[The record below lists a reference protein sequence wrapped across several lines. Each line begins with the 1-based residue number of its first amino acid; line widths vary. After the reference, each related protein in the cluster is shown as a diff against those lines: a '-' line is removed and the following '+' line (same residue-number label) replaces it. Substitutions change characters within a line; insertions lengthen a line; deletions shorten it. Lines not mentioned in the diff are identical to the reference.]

1 MRVGPRLLLLTG
13 SRCRRGPGA
22 VPAPVR
28 VGVPV
33 PPPCGSGRRSGSW
46 CRRGSGSRCRC
57 PPHRSGDGGW
67 NLTPPAAGAGWS
79 RRCPAL
85 RARPPPPAPHPE
97 AHRDRDTH
105 PEAQRERH
113 REQRREPV
121 PVPAGQRRPPPAPR
135 PGAEAMRGG
144 GGPGDGPRRGHASM
158 EQRAE
163 PPELRPAGPT
173 THPQP
178 KEGTL
183 WGLLAILSLLAG
195 LAAGNLRMP
204 HCNETLDTAPTPQG
218 MATASPAVEDGVEV
232 PLAAAWSQLYGD
244 NATTGGPGAGELAED
259 LLLRA
264 ERSPP
269 GAGKGKKGMRKPSR
283 GTRGRNCHIRNLMV
297 KVRDLG
303 LGFNSDEIV
312 LFKYCSGSCHRARSN
327 YDLTLGSLLRQQL
340 IAPGPQE
347 RVLSHPCCRP
357 TRYEAV
363 SFMDVQNTWQTV
375 EKLSAAE
382 CSCIG

>member
-1 MRVGPRLLLLTG
+1 MLGRGKVCQLPAVLMASPRCHRGLGGQGRVL
-13 SRCRRGPGA
+13 
-22 VPAPVR
+22 PA
-28 VGVPV
+28 
-33 PPPCGSGRRSGSW
+33 
-46 CRRGSGSRCRC
+46 
-57 PPHRSGDGGW
+57 
-67 NLTPPAAGAGWS
+67 PAAGA
-79 RRCPAL
+79 CPVCAAQAL
-85 RARPPPPAPHPE
+85 
-97 AHRDRDTH
+97 TH
-105 PEAQRERH
+105 TSVLA
-113 REQRREPV
+113 
-121 PVPAGQRRPPPAPR
+121 
-135 PGAEAMRGG
+135 
-144 GGPGDGPRRGHASM
+144 ASM
-158 EQRAE
+158 EQRAG
-163 PPELRPAGPT
+163 PPEPRPAGPS

-183 WGLLAILSLLAG
+183 WGVLAILSLLAG
-195 LAAGNLRMP
+195 LATGALRTP
-204 HCNETLDTAPTPQG
+204 HCNETLDAAPTPRD
-218 MATASPAVEDGVEV
+218 MATASPSAEDGVEM
-232 PLAAAWSQLYGD
+232 PLAWSQLHGD
-244 NATTGGPGAGELAED
+244 NMTTGALGATELAED

-269 GAGKGKKGMRKPSR
+269 GTGKAKKGPRKPSR
-283 GTRGRNCHIRNLMV
+283 GARGRNCHIRNLMV

-340 IAPGPQE
+340 IVPGPQE
-347 RVLSHPCCRP
+347 RILSHPCCRP

>member
-1 MRVGPRLLLLTG
+1 
-13 SRCRRGPGA
+13 
-22 VPAPVR
+22 
-28 VGVPV
+28 
-33 PPPCGSGRRSGSW
+33 
-46 CRRGSGSRCRC
+46 
-57 PPHRSGDGGW
+57 
-67 NLTPPAAGAGWS
+67 
-79 RRCPAL
+79 
-85 RARPPPPAPHPE
+85 
-97 AHRDRDTH
+97 
-105 PEAQRERH
+105 
-113 REQRREPV
+113 
-121 PVPAGQRRPPPAPR
+121 
-135 PGAEAMRGG
+135 MRGG

-158 EQRAE
+158 EPRAG
-163 PPELRPAGPT
+163 PPEPRPAGST
-173 THPQP
+173 MHPQP

-183 WGLLAILSLLAG
+183 WGLLAILSLLSG
-195 LAAGNLRMP
+195 LAAGALRTP
-204 HCNETLDTAPTPQG
+204 HCNETLDTAPMPQS
-218 MATASPAVEDGVEV
+218 MATTSPAVEESVEV
-232 PLAAAWSQLYGD
+232 PLTAAWSQLYGD
-244 NATTGGPGAGELAED
+244 NATTGRPGTVELAED

-269 GAGKGKKGMRKPSR
+269 GASKAKKGARKPSR
-283 GTRGRNCHIRNLMV
+283 GARGRNCHIRNLMV

-340 IAPGPQE
+340 ITPGPQE

>member
-1 MRVGPRLLLLTG
+1 
-13 SRCRRGPGA
+13 
-22 VPAPVR
+22 
-28 VGVPV
+28 
-33 PPPCGSGRRSGSW
+33 
-46 CRRGSGSRCRC
+46 
-57 PPHRSGDGGW
+57 
-67 NLTPPAAGAGWS
+67 
-79 RRCPAL
+79 
-85 RARPPPPAPHPE
+85 
-97 AHRDRDTH
+97 
-105 PEAQRERH
+105 
-113 REQRREPV
+113 
-121 PVPAGQRRPPPAPR
+121 
-135 PGAEAMRGG
+135 
-144 GGPGDGPRRGHASM
+144 M
-158 EQRAE
+158 EQRAG
-163 PPELRPAGPT
+163 PPEPRPAGPT

-178 KEGTL
+178 KVSPGLPGRDGRVPHVPIPSLWSLVLVWGPRLGLTPLCCALLQEGTL

-195 LAAGNLRMP
+195 LAAGTLGTP
-204 HCNETLDTAPTPQG
+204 HCNETLDASPTLRG
-218 MATASPAVEDGVEV
+218 MATASPAVEV
-232 PLAAAWSQLYGD
+232 PPAAARSPLYGD
-244 NATTGGPGAGELAED
+244 NVTTGGLGAAELAEE

-269 GAGKGKKGMRKPSR
+269 SHSKHKHALKHSQRP
-283 GTRGRNCHIRNLMV
+283 RGRNCHIRNLMV

-340 IAPGPQE
+340 ITPGPQE

>member
-1 MRVGPRLLLLTG
+1 
-13 SRCRRGPGA
+13 
-22 VPAPVR
+22 
-28 VGVPV
+28 
-33 PPPCGSGRRSGSW
+33 
-46 CRRGSGSRCRC
+46 
-57 PPHRSGDGGW
+57 
-67 NLTPPAAGAGWS
+67 
-79 RRCPAL
+79 
-85 RARPPPPAPHPE
+85 
-97 AHRDRDTH
+97 
-105 PEAQRERH
+105 
-113 REQRREPV
+113 
-121 PVPAGQRRPPPAPR
+121 
-135 PGAEAMRGG
+135 MRGG

-158 EQRAE
+158 EQRAG
-163 PPELRPAGPT
+163 PPELRPAGPSM
-173 THPQP
+173 HPQP

-183 WGLLAILSLLAG
+183 WGFLAILSLLSGMAVG
-195 LAAGNLRMP
+195 TLQMP
-204 HCNETLDTAPTPQG
+204 HYNETLEAPPTPRG
-218 MATASPAVEDGVEV
+218 MATASPAVEDDVEV
-232 PLAAAWSQLYGD
+232 PLAAAWSQIYGD
-244 NATTGGPGAGELAED
+244 NATTSDPGTTELAED

-264 ERSPP
+264 ERSPS
-269 GAGKGKKGMRKPSR
+269 GTSKAKKGARKSSR
-283 GTRGRNCHIRNLMV
+283 GSRGRNCHIRNLMV

-340 IAPGPQE
+340 ITPGPQE

>member
-1 MRVGPRLLLLTG
+1 
-13 SRCRRGPGA
+13 
-22 VPAPVR
+22 
-28 VGVPV
+28 
-33 PPPCGSGRRSGSW
+33 
-46 CRRGSGSRCRC
+46 
-57 PPHRSGDGGW
+57 
-67 NLTPPAAGAGWS
+67 
-79 RRCPAL
+79 
-85 RARPPPPAPHPE
+85 
-97 AHRDRDTH
+97 
-105 PEAQRERH
+105 
-113 REQRREPV
+113 
-121 PVPAGQRRPPPAPR
+121 
-135 PGAEAMRGG
+135 
-144 GGPGDGPRRGHASM
+144 M
-158 EQRAE
+158 EQRAG
-163 PPELRPAGPT
+163 PPDPRPAGST
-173 THPQP
+173 THLQP

-195 LAAGNLRMP
+195 LAAGTLRTP
-204 HCNETLDTAPTPQG
+204 HCNETLDAGPTPRG
-218 MATASPAVEDGVEV
+218 MATASLAVEA
-232 PLAAAWSQLYGD
+232 PPAAAWSQPYGD
-244 NATTGGPGAGELAED
+244 NATVGGLGAVELAED

-269 GAGKGKKGMRKPSR
+269 ATSKGKKGPRKPSR
-283 GTRGRNCHIRNLMV
+283 GNRGRNCHIRNLMV

-340 IAPGPQE
+340 ITPGPQE

>member
-1 MRVGPRLLLLTG
+1 
-13 SRCRRGPGA
+13 
-22 VPAPVR
+22 
-28 VGVPV
+28 
-33 PPPCGSGRRSGSW
+33 
-46 CRRGSGSRCRC
+46 
-57 PPHRSGDGGW
+57 
-67 NLTPPAAGAGWS
+67 
-79 RRCPAL
+79 
-85 RARPPPPAPHPE
+85 
-97 AHRDRDTH
+97 
-105 PEAQRERH
+105 
-113 REQRREPV
+113 
-121 PVPAGQRRPPPAPR
+121 
-135 PGAEAMRGG
+135 
-144 GGPGDGPRRGHASM
+144 M

-163 PPELRPAGPT
+163 PPEQRSAGPS

-183 WGLLAILSLLAG
+183 WGLLTILSLLAG
-195 LAAGNLRMP
+195 LAAGTLRTP
-204 HCNETLDTAPTPQG
+204 HCNETLDAAPTPRS
-218 MATASPAVEDGVEV
+218 MATASPAVEDAMEV
-232 PLAAAWSQLYGD
+232 QLAAAWSQLYGD
-244 NATTGGPGAGELAED
+244 NATTGGPGAAELAED

-269 GAGKGKKGMRKPSR
+269 GTSKAKKGARKPFR
-283 GTRGRNCHIRNLMV
+283 GGRGRNCHIRNLMV

-340 IAPGPQE
+340 ITPGPQE

>member
-1 MRVGPRLLLLTG
+1 MEQQAGPPKPR
-13 SRCRRGPGA
+13 P
-22 VPAPVR
+22 
-28 VGVPV
+28 
-33 PPPCGSGRRSGSW
+33 
-46 CRRGSGSRCRC
+46 
-57 PPHRSGDGGW
+57 
-67 NLTPPAAGAGWS
+67 
-79 RRCPAL
+79 
-85 RARPPPPAPHPE
+85 ARP
-97 AHRDRDTH
+97 
-105 PEAQRERH
+105 
-113 REQRREPV
+113 
-121 PVPAGQRRPPPAPR
+121 
-135 PGAEAMRGG
+135 
-144 GGPGDGPRRGHASM
+144 S
-158 EQRAE
+158 
-163 PPELRPAGPT
+163 

-178 KEGTL
+178 KEGML
-183 WGLLAILSLLAG
+183 WGVLAILSLLAG
-195 LAAGNLRMP
+195 LAAGTVRTP
-204 HCNETLDTAPTPQG
+204 HCNETLDAAPTPRG
-218 MATASPAVEDGVEV
+218 TATASTEDGVEV
-232 PLAAAWSQLYGD
+232 PLAWSQLHGD
-244 NATTGGPGAGELAED
+244 NVTTGAPGGTELAED

-269 GAGKGKKGMRKPSR
+269 GTGKAKKGQRKASR
-283 GTRGRNCHIRNLMV
+283 GARGRNCHIRNLMV

-340 IAPGPQE
+340 IVPGPQE

>member
-1 MRVGPRLLLLTG
+1 
-13 SRCRRGPGA
+13 
-22 VPAPVR
+22 
-28 VGVPV
+28 
-33 PPPCGSGRRSGSW
+33 
-46 CRRGSGSRCRC
+46 
-57 PPHRSGDGGW
+57 
-67 NLTPPAAGAGWS
+67 
-79 RRCPAL
+79 
-85 RARPPPPAPHPE
+85 
-97 AHRDRDTH
+97 
-105 PEAQRERH
+105 
-113 REQRREPV
+113 
-121 PVPAGQRRPPPAPR
+121 
-135 PGAEAMRGG
+135 MRGG
-144 GGPGDGPRRGHASM
+144 GGPGDAPRRGHASM
-158 EQRAE
+158 EQRAG
-163 PPELRPAGPT
+163 PPEPRPAGPS

-183 WGLLAILSLLAG
+183 WGVLAILSLLAG
-195 LAAGNLRMP
+195 LATGALRTP
-204 HCNETLDTAPTPQG
+204 HCNETLDAAPTPRDV
-218 MATASPAVEDGVEV
+218 ATASPSAEDGVEM
-232 PLAAAWSQLYGD
+232 PLAWSQLHGD
-244 NATTGGPGAGELAED
+244 NVTTGALGATELAED

-269 GAGKGKKGMRKPSR
+269 GIGKAKKGMRKPSR
-283 GTRGRNCHIRNLMV
+283 GARGHNCHIRNLMV

-340 IAPGPQE
+340 IVPGPQE
-347 RVLSHPCCRP
+347 RILSHPCCRP

>member
-1 MRVGPRLLLLTG
+1 M
-13 SRCRRGPGA
+13 
-22 VPAPVR
+22 
-28 VGVPV
+28 
-33 PPPCGSGRRSGSW
+33 
-46 CRRGSGSRCRC
+46 RGS
-57 PPHRSGDGGW
+57 
-67 NLTPPAAGAGWS
+67 
-79 RRCPAL
+79 
-85 RARPPPPAPHPE
+85 
-97 AHRDRDTH
+97 
-105 PEAQRERH
+105 
-113 REQRREPV
+113 
-121 PVPAGQRRPPPAPR
+121 
-135 PGAEAMRGG
+135 
-144 GGPGDGPRRGHASM
+144 GGPGDGPRRGHVSM
-158 EQRAE
+158 DQRQG
-163 PPELRPAGPT
+163 PPERRPAGPA
-173 THPQP
+173 THLQP

-183 WGLLAILSLLAG
+183 WGFFAILSLLAG
-195 LAAGNLRMP
+195 LATGTLRTP
-204 HCNETLDTAPTPQG
+204 HCNETLDAAPTPRG
-218 MATASPAVEDGVEV
+218 TATASLSGEDAVEA
-232 PLAAAWSQLYGD
+232 PLAAAAAWNQLYGD
-244 NATTGGPGAGELAED
+244 NATTGSPGTAELVED

-269 GAGKGKKGMRKPSR
+269 AAGKTKKG
-283 GTRGRNCHIRNLMV
+283 GTKHARRNRGRNCHIRNLMV

-363 SFMDVQNTWQTV
+363 SFMDVENTWQTV

>member
-1 MRVGPRLLLLTG
+1 MG
-13 SRCRRGPGA
+13 CRRFC
-22 VPAPVR
+22 
-28 VGVPV
+28 GVLEGDGGD
-33 PPPCGSGRRSGSW
+33 CMLGEGRRSM
-46 CRRGSGSRCRC
+46 CQ
-57 PPHRSGDGGW
+57 
-67 NLTPPAAGAGWS
+67 LPAS
-79 RRCPAL
+79 QV
-85 RARPPPPAPHPE
+85 
-97 AHRDRDTH
+97 DTH
-105 PEAQRERH
+105 PI
-113 REQRREPV
+113 
-121 PVPAGQRRPPPAPR
+121 PAAWALTPTSAL
-135 PGAEAMRGG
+135 A
-144 GGPGDGPRRGHASM
+144 ASM
-158 EQRAE
+158 DQRQG
-163 PPELRPAGPT
+163 PPEPRSAGPAT
-173 THPQP
+173 YLQP

-195 LAAGNLRMP
+195 LATGALRTP

-218 MATASPAVEDGVEV
+218 MATASPSVEDGVEV
-232 PLAAAWSQLYGD
+232 PLAAAWSQLYGE
-244 NATTGGPGAGELAED
+244 NATTGRPGTAELAED

-269 GAGKGKKGMRKPSR
+269 GTGKGKKGARKPSR

-347 RVLSHPCCRP
+347 RILSHPCCRP

-363 SFMDVQNTWQTV
+363 SFMDVENTWQTV

>member
-1 MRVGPRLLLLTG
+1 MLGGEGEDGMLG
-13 SRCRRGPGA
+13 RG
-22 VPAPVR
+22 
-28 VGVPV
+28 
-33 PPPCGSGRRSGSW
+33 
-46 CRRGSGSRCRC
+46 RGEVCQ
-57 PPHRSGDGGW
+57 
-67 NLTPPAAGAGWS
+67 L
-79 RRCPAL
+79 
-85 RARPPPPAPHPE
+85 
-97 AHRDRDTH
+97 
-105 PEAQRERH
+105 
-113 REQRREPV
+113 
-121 PVPAGQRRPPPAPR
+121 PAGQLDVYPIPSAWMLTHTS
-135 PGAEAMRGG
+135 ALA
-144 GGPGDGPRRGHASM
+144 ASM

-195 LAAGNLRMP
+195 LAAGNLRTP
-204 HCNETLDTAPTPQG
+204 HCNETLDTAPTPRG

-244 NATTGGPGAGELAED
+244 NATTGGPGAAELAED

>member
-1 MRVGPRLLLLTG
+1 MG
-13 SRCRRGPGA
+13 CRRGC
-22 VPAPVR
+22 
-28 VGVPV
+28 GVL
-33 PPPCGSGRRSGSW
+33 GGEG
-46 CRRGSGSRCRC
+46 
-57 PPHRSGDGGW
+57 GDGMLGRGREEVCQLPASQLNVHPIPSAW
-67 NLTPPAAGAGWS
+67 ALTPTSVLA
-79 RRCPAL
+79 
-85 RARPPPPAPHPE
+85 
-97 AHRDRDTH
+97 
-105 PEAQRERH
+105 
-113 REQRREPV
+113 
-121 PVPAGQRRPPPAPR
+121 
-135 PGAEAMRGG
+135 
-144 GGPGDGPRRGHASM
+144 ASM
-158 EQRAE
+158 EQRAG
-163 PPELRPAGPT
+163 PPEPRPAGPT

-178 KEGTL
+178 KEGML

-195 LAAGNLRMP
+195 LAAGTLRTP
-204 HCNETLDTAPTPQG
+204 HCNETLDTAPTLRG
-218 MATASPAVEDGVEV
+218 MATASPAVEDSVEV
-232 PLAAAWSQLYGD
+232 PLATAWSQLYGD
-244 NATTGGPGAGELAED
+244 NATTGGPGTVELVED

-269 GAGKGKKGMRKPSR
+269 GAGKAKKGARKPSR
-283 GTRGRNCHIRNLMV
+283 GARGRNCHIRNLMV

>member
-1 MRVGPRLLLLTG
+1 M
-13 SRCRRGPGA
+13 
-22 VPAPVR
+22 
-28 VGVPV
+28 
-33 PPPCGSGRRSGSW
+33 
-46 CRRGSGSRCRC
+46 RGS
-57 PPHRSGDGGW
+57 
-67 NLTPPAAGAGWS
+67 
-79 RRCPAL
+79 
-85 RARPPPPAPHPE
+85 
-97 AHRDRDTH
+97 
-105 PEAQRERH
+105 
-113 REQRREPV
+113 
-121 PVPAGQRRPPPAPR
+121 
-135 PGAEAMRGG
+135 

-158 EQRAE
+158 EQQQRPSE
-163 PPELRPAGPT
+163 PRPAGPA
-173 THPQP
+173 THMQP

-183 WGLLAILSLLAG
+183 WGLLTILSLLAG
-195 LAAGNLRMP
+195 LATGTLQAP

-218 MATASPAVEDGVEV
+218 MATTSPSVEEGVEV
-232 PLAAAWSQLYGD
+232 PLAAAWSQLYGE
-244 NATTGGPGAGELAED
+244 NATTGGPGATELAED

-269 GAGKGKKGMRKPSR
+269 GAGKAKKWARKA
-283 GTRGRNCHIRNLMV
+283 RGRNCHIRNLMV

-340 IAPGPQE
+340 ITPGPQE

-363 SFMDVQNTWQTV
+363 SFMDVENTWQTV

>member
-1 MRVGPRLLLLTG
+1 M
-13 SRCRRGPGA
+13 
-22 VPAPVR
+22 
-28 VGVPV
+28 
-33 PPPCGSGRRSGSW
+33 
-46 CRRGSGSRCRC
+46 RGS
-57 PPHRSGDGGW
+57 
-67 NLTPPAAGAGWS
+67 
-79 RRCPAL
+79 
-85 RARPPPPAPHPE
+85 
-97 AHRDRDTH
+97 
-105 PEAQRERH
+105 
-113 REQRREPV
+113 
-121 PVPAGQRRPPPAPR
+121 
-135 PGAEAMRGG
+135 

-158 EQRAE
+158 DQQQR
-163 PPELRPAGPT
+163 PPERRPAGPA
-173 THPQP
+173 THLQP

-183 WGLLAILSLLAG
+183 WGFFAILSLLAG
-195 LAAGNLRMP
+195 LATGTLRTP
-204 HCNETLDTAPTPQG
+204 HCNETLDAAPTPRG
-218 MATASPAVEDGVEV
+218 TATASLSGEDAVEA
-232 PLAAAWSQLYGD
+232 PLAAAAAWSQLYGD
-244 NATTGGPGAGELAED
+244 NATTGSPGTAELAED

-269 GAGKGKKGMRKPSR
+269 GTGKAKKAAGKSQRRP
-283 GTRGRNCHIRNLMV
+283 RGRNCHIRNLMV

-363 SFMDVQNTWQTV
+363 SFMDVENTWQTV

>member
-1 MRVGPRLLLLTG
+1 
-13 SRCRRGPGA
+13 
-22 VPAPVR
+22 
-28 VGVPV
+28 
-33 PPPCGSGRRSGSW
+33 
-46 CRRGSGSRCRC
+46 
-57 PPHRSGDGGW
+57 
-67 NLTPPAAGAGWS
+67 
-79 RRCPAL
+79 
-85 RARPPPPAPHPE
+85 
-97 AHRDRDTH
+97 
-105 PEAQRERH
+105 
-113 REQRREPV
+113 
-121 PVPAGQRRPPPAPR
+121 
-135 PGAEAMRGG
+135 MRGG

-158 EQRAE
+158 EQRAG
-163 PPELRPAGPT
+163 PPEPRPAGPT

-178 KEGTL
+178 KEGML

-195 LAAGNLRMP
+195 LAAGTLRNP
-204 HCNETLDTAPTPQG
+204 HCNETLGTAPTPRG
-218 MATASPAVEDGVEV
+218 MATTSPAVEDSVEV
-232 PLAAAWSQLYGD
+232 PLTAAWSQLYGD
-244 NATTGGPGAGELAED
+244 NATTGGPGATELAED

-269 GAGKGKKGMRKPSR
+269 GTSKTKKGTRKPSR